1 MTTARCNPLW
11 QPIPCPLSDIEGL
24 ESWLG
29 DMAAQGLVPVTIGQN
44 FARFRCS
51 QPKAVRYRLN
61 AKPAPETFLES
72 APGTPDGEERALA
85 QECGWY
91 YVTAVGDFFLYACE
105 DSDAPE
111 LNTDPQVQAL
121 SLRYAKR
128 QVFAPAGLLAYWL
141 VTFWVRYAMGV
152 WHTPVIDFVELGWLS
167 FCYLGLLAA
176 ALVSV
181 VHNTVLLYRF
191 SARLTR
197 GAEPERHKNWRKGA
211 GRYLVGRM
219 LAALLFVLTVVFL
232 YPLWYVLVGSISDP
246 VRLFMHN
253 GLLWRP
259 LGFSLQGYRTML
271 QNPNVGIGYAN
282 TIFYVVVGTV
292 LSIFFSCLGA
302 YTLSRPKLMFK
313 KLFTLL
319 VVFTMYFSGGMIP
332 KFLVVKGVGLY
343 NTRMAVILPGVISTW
358 NMIVMRT
365 SFRAI
370 PQSLEES
377 ARLDG
382 AGDFTILFRIIVPC
396 AKATIAVMVLYYA
409 VAQWNGWFDAMI
421 YLQDRSK
428 FPLQLFLREI
438 LLININNANNAAG
451 NDAADVLYLDTLVKY
466 AMIIISTVPILCIY
480 PFVQKYFMK
489 GVMMGSIKE

>member
-1 MTTARCNPLW
+1 MV
-11 QPIPCPLSDIEGL
+11 
-24 ESWLG
+24 ESKSFG
-29 DMAAQGLVPVTIGQN
+29 
-44 FARFRCS
+44 S
-51 QPKAVRYRLN
+51 RL
-61 AKPAPETFLES
+61 F
-72 APGTPDGEERALA
+72 D
-85 QECGWY
+85 
-91 YVTAVGDFFLYACE
+91 V
-105 DSDAPE
+105 
-111 LNTDPQVQAL
+111 LN
-121 SLRYAKR
+121 Y
-128 QVFAPAGLLAYWL
+128 
-141 VTFWVRYAMGV
+141 
-152 WHTPVIDFVELGWLS
+152 
-167 FCYLGLLAA
+167 
-176 ALVSV
+176 
-181 VHNTVLLYRF
+181 
-191 SARLTR
+191 
-197 GAEPERHKNWRKGA
+197 
-211 GRYLVGRM
+211 
-219 LAALLFVLTVVFL
+219 ALLFVLTVVFL

-259 LGFSLQGYRTML
+259 LGFSLHGYRTML

-332 KFLVVKGVGLY
+332 KVLVVKGVGLY

-438 LLININNANNAAG
+438 LLININNANNAA
-451 NDAADVLYLDTLVKY
+451 ADVLYLDTLVKY

>member
-1 MTTARCNPLW
+1 MKKLIALLMALCLL
-11 QPIPCPLSDIEGL
+11 LSAG
-24 ESWLG
+24 
-29 DMAAQGLVPVTIGQN
+29 A
-44 FARFRCS
+44 
-51 QPKAVRYRLN
+51 
-61 AKPAPETFLES
+61 
-72 APGTPDGEERALA
+72 ALA
-85 QECGWY
+85 D
-91 YVTAVGDFFLYACE
+91 VTY
-105 DSDAPE
+105 PIK
-111 LNTDPQVQAL
+111 TDKPVKLKVWMEMNAGA
-121 SLRYAKR
+121 S
-128 QVFAPAGLLAYWL
+128 QVFTNY
-141 VTFWVRYAMGV
+141 MEN
-152 WHTPVIDFVELGWLS
+152 PV
-167 FCYLGLLAA
+167 YQ
-176 ALVSV
+176 
-181 VHNTVLLYRF
+181 RF
-191 SARLTR
+191 SEVTGIELEMMHPTYGAAGEGFGMMLAGSELPDIIVDLEKFYNGGAVAAYDDELIYDLTPYLEENAPDYYKLINVNDDVR
-197 GAEPERHKNWRKGA
+197 RQFYNEDGKVLGFYYYEDEYDSLADCLVVRPDWCEEFGIDPAQITTFDKLEEYLQKVKDTKPGVTPFLTSKDKTFTTLGA
-211 GRYLVGRM
+211 GYNVYQG
-219 LAALLFVLTVVFL
+219 FYQEDGTVKYYADSQEWHDF
-232 YPLWYVLVGSISDP
+232 
-246 VRLFMHN
+246 
-253 GLLWRP
+253 

>member
-1 MTTARCNPLW
+1 MV
-11 QPIPCPLSDIEGL
+11 
-24 ESWLG
+24 ESKSFG
-29 DMAAQGLVPVTIGQN
+29 
-44 FARFRCS
+44 S
-51 QPKAVRYRLN
+51 RL
-61 AKPAPETFLES
+61 F
-72 APGTPDGEERALA
+72 D
-85 QECGWY
+85 
-91 YVTAVGDFFLYACE
+91 V
-105 DSDAPE
+105 
-111 LNTDPQVQAL
+111 LN
-121 SLRYAKR
+121 Y
-128 QVFAPAGLLAYWL
+128 
-141 VTFWVRYAMGV
+141 
-152 WHTPVIDFVELGWLS
+152 
-167 FCYLGLLAA
+167 
-176 ALVSV
+176 
-181 VHNTVLLYRF
+181 
-191 SARLTR
+191 
-197 GAEPERHKNWRKGA
+197 
-211 GRYLVGRM
+211 
-219 LAALLFVLTVVFL
+219 ALLFVLTVVFL

-259 LGFSLQGYRTML
+259 LGFSLHGYRTML

-292 LSIFFSCLGA
+292 PSIFFSCLGA

-319 VVFTMYFSGGMIP
+319 MVFTIYFSGGMIP

-438 LLININNANNAAG
+438 LLININNANNAA
-451 NDAADVLYLDTLVKY
+451 ADVLYLDTLVKY

>member
-1 MTTARCNPLW
+1 MV
-11 QPIPCPLSDIEGL
+11 
-24 ESWLG
+24 ESKSFG
-29 DMAAQGLVPVTIGQN
+29 
-44 FARFRCS
+44 S
-51 QPKAVRYRLN
+51 RL
-61 AKPAPETFLES
+61 F
-72 APGTPDGEERALA
+72 D
-85 QECGWY
+85 
-91 YVTAVGDFFLYACE
+91 V
-105 DSDAPE
+105 
-111 LNTDPQVQAL
+111 LN
-121 SLRYAKR
+121 Y
-128 QVFAPAGLLAYWL
+128 
-141 VTFWVRYAMGV
+141 
-152 WHTPVIDFVELGWLS
+152 
-167 FCYLGLLAA
+167 
-176 ALVSV
+176 
-181 VHNTVLLYRF
+181 
-191 SARLTR
+191 
-197 GAEPERHKNWRKGA
+197 
-211 GRYLVGRM
+211 
-219 LAALLFVLTVVFL
+219 ALLFVLTVVFL

-259 LGFSLQGYRTML
+259 LGFSLHGYRTML

-292 LSIFFSCLGA
+292 PSIFFSCLGA

-319 VVFTMYFSGGMIP
+319 MVFTIYFSGGMIP

-428 FPLQLFLREI
+428 FPLQLFLLEI

>member
-1 MTTARCNPLW
+1 MVENK
-11 QPIPCPLSDIEGL
+11 SFG
-24 ESWLG
+24 S
-29 DMAAQGLVPVTIGQN
+29 
-44 FARFRCS
+44 
-51 QPKAVRYRLN
+51 RL
-61 AKPAPETFLES
+61 F
-72 APGTPDGEERALA
+72 D
-85 QECGWY
+85 
-91 YVTAVGDFFLYACE
+91 
-105 DSDAPE
+105 
-111 LNTDPQVQAL
+111 
-121 SLRYAKR
+121 
-128 QVFAPAGLLAYWL
+128 VFNY
-141 VTFWVRYAMGV
+141 
-152 WHTPVIDFVELGWLS
+152 
-167 FCYLGLLAA
+167 
-176 ALVSV
+176 
-181 VHNTVLLYRF
+181 
-191 SARLTR
+191 
-197 GAEPERHKNWRKGA
+197 
-211 GRYLVGRM
+211 
-219 LAALLFVLTVVFL
+219 ALLLVLTILFL

-246 VRLFMHN
+246 VRLFTHT

-282 TIFYVVVGTV
+282 TIFYVVVGTAM
-292 LSIFFSCLGA
+292 SIFFSCLGA

-313 KLFTLL
+313 KLFTLM

-332 KFLVVKGVGLY
+332 KFLVAKGIGLY
-343 NTRMAVILPGVISTW
+343 NSRFAIILPGMISTW

-382 AGDFTILFRIIVPC
+382 AGDFTILFRIILPC

-428 FPLQLFLREI
+428 YPLQLFLREI
-438 LLININNANNAAG
+438 LLISINNASNASG
-451 NDAADVLYLDTLVKY
+451 NEASDVLYLDTLVKY
-466 AMIIISTVPILCIY
+466 AMIIISTLPILCIY

>member
-1 MTTARCNPLW
+1 MV
-11 QPIPCPLSDIEGL
+11 
-24 ESWLG
+24 ESKSFG
-29 DMAAQGLVPVTIGQN
+29 
-44 FARFRCS
+44 S
-51 QPKAVRYRLN
+51 RL
-61 AKPAPETFLES
+61 F
-72 APGTPDGEERALA
+72 D
-85 QECGWY
+85 
-91 YVTAVGDFFLYACE
+91 V
-105 DSDAPE
+105 
-111 LNTDPQVQAL
+111 LN
-121 SLRYAKR
+121 Y
-128 QVFAPAGLLAYWL
+128 
-141 VTFWVRYAMGV
+141 
-152 WHTPVIDFVELGWLS
+152 
-167 FCYLGLLAA
+167 
-176 ALVSV
+176 
-181 VHNTVLLYRF
+181 
-191 SARLTR
+191 
-197 GAEPERHKNWRKGA
+197 
-211 GRYLVGRM
+211 
-219 LAALLFVLTVVFL
+219 ALLFVLTVVFL

-271 QNPNVGIGYAN
+271 HNPNVGIGYAN

-332 KFLVVKGVGLY
+332 KFIVVKGVGLY

>member
-1 MTTARCNPLW
+1 MV
-11 QPIPCPLSDIEGL
+11 
-24 ESWLG
+24 ESKSFG
-29 DMAAQGLVPVTIGQN
+29 
-44 FARFRCS
+44 S
-51 QPKAVRYRLN
+51 RL
-61 AKPAPETFLES
+61 F
-72 APGTPDGEERALA
+72 D
-85 QECGWY
+85 
-91 YVTAVGDFFLYACE
+91 V
-105 DSDAPE
+105 
-111 LNTDPQVQAL
+111 LN
-121 SLRYAKR
+121 Y
-128 QVFAPAGLLAYWL
+128 
-141 VTFWVRYAMGV
+141 
-152 WHTPVIDFVELGWLS
+152 
-167 FCYLGLLAA
+167 
-176 ALVSV
+176 
-181 VHNTVLLYRF
+181 
-191 SARLTR
+191 
-197 GAEPERHKNWRKGA
+197 
-211 GRYLVGRM
+211 
-219 LAALLFVLTVVFL
+219 ALLFVLTVVFL

-259 LGFSLQGYRTML
+259 LGFSLHGYRTML

-466 AMIIISTVPILCIY
+466 AMIIISTVLILCIY

>member
-1 MTTARCNPLW
+1 MV
-11 QPIPCPLSDIEGL
+11 
-24 ESWLG
+24 ESKSFG
-29 DMAAQGLVPVTIGQN
+29 
-44 FARFRCS
+44 S
-51 QPKAVRYRLN
+51 RL
-61 AKPAPETFLES
+61 F
-72 APGTPDGEERALA
+72 D
-85 QECGWY
+85 
-91 YVTAVGDFFLYACE
+91 V
-105 DSDAPE
+105 
-111 LNTDPQVQAL
+111 LN
-121 SLRYAKR
+121 Y
-128 QVFAPAGLLAYWL
+128 
-141 VTFWVRYAMGV
+141 
-152 WHTPVIDFVELGWLS
+152 
-167 FCYLGLLAA
+167 
-176 ALVSV
+176 
-181 VHNTVLLYRF
+181 
-191 SARLTR
+191 
-197 GAEPERHKNWRKGA
+197 
-211 GRYLVGRM
+211 
-219 LAALLFVLTVVFL
+219 ALLFVLTVVFL

-271 QNPNVGIGYAN
+271 QNPKVGIGYAN

>member
-1 MTTARCNPLW
+1 MV
-11 QPIPCPLSDIEGL
+11 
-24 ESWLG
+24 ESKSFG
-29 DMAAQGLVPVTIGQN
+29 
-44 FARFRCS
+44 S
-51 QPKAVRYRLN
+51 RL
-61 AKPAPETFLES
+61 F
-72 APGTPDGEERALA
+72 D
-85 QECGWY
+85 
-91 YVTAVGDFFLYACE
+91 V
-105 DSDAPE
+105 
-111 LNTDPQVQAL
+111 LN
-121 SLRYAKR
+121 Y
-128 QVFAPAGLLAYWL
+128 
-141 VTFWVRYAMGV
+141 
-152 WHTPVIDFVELGWLS
+152 
-167 FCYLGLLAA
+167 
-176 ALVSV
+176 
-181 VHNTVLLYRF
+181 
-191 SARLTR
+191 
-197 GAEPERHKNWRKGA
+197 
-211 GRYLVGRM
+211 
-219 LAALLFVLTVVFL
+219 ALLFVLTVVFL

-259 LGFSLQGYRTML
+259 LGFSLHGYRTML

-438 LLININNANNAAG
+438 LLININNANNAAD

-466 AMIIISTVPILCIY
+466 AMIIISTVLILCIY

>member
-1 MTTARCNPLW
+1 MV
-11 QPIPCPLSDIEGL
+11 
-24 ESWLG
+24 ESKSFG
-29 DMAAQGLVPVTIGQN
+29 
-44 FARFRCS
+44 S
-51 QPKAVRYRLN
+51 RL
-61 AKPAPETFLES
+61 F
-72 APGTPDGEERALA
+72 D
-85 QECGWY
+85 
-91 YVTAVGDFFLYACE
+91 V
-105 DSDAPE
+105 
-111 LNTDPQVQAL
+111 LN
-121 SLRYAKR
+121 Y
-128 QVFAPAGLLAYWL
+128 
-141 VTFWVRYAMGV
+141 
-152 WHTPVIDFVELGWLS
+152 
-167 FCYLGLLAA
+167 
-176 ALVSV
+176 
-181 VHNTVLLYRF
+181 
-191 SARLTR
+191 
-197 GAEPERHKNWRKGA
+197 
-211 GRYLVGRM
+211 
-219 LAALLFVLTVVFL
+219 ALLFVLTVVFL

-302 YTLSRPKLMFK
+302 YTLSSPQLMFK

-332 KFLVVKGVGLY
+332 KFLVVQGVGLY

>member
-1 MTTARCNPLW
+1 MV
-11 QPIPCPLSDIEGL
+11 
-24 ESWLG
+24 ESKSFG
-29 DMAAQGLVPVTIGQN
+29 
-44 FARFRCS
+44 S
-51 QPKAVRYRLN
+51 RL
-61 AKPAPETFLES
+61 F
-72 APGTPDGEERALA
+72 D
-85 QECGWY
+85 
-91 YVTAVGDFFLYACE
+91 V
-105 DSDAPE
+105 
-111 LNTDPQVQAL
+111 LN
-121 SLRYAKR
+121 Y
-128 QVFAPAGLLAYWL
+128 
-141 VTFWVRYAMGV
+141 
-152 WHTPVIDFVELGWLS
+152 
-167 FCYLGLLAA
+167 
-176 ALVSV
+176 
-181 VHNTVLLYRF
+181 
-191 SARLTR
+191 
-197 GAEPERHKNWRKGA
+197 
-211 GRYLVGRM
+211 
-219 LAALLFVLTVVFL
+219 ALLFVLTVVFL

-365 SFRAI
+365 TFAAVPEALR
-370 PQSLEES
+370 ES
-377 ARLDG
+377 AYIDG
-382 AGDFTILFRIIVPC
+382 ANDFVILYRIYIPVSKATMAVIILFYV
-396 AKATIAVMVLYYA
+396 VS
-409 VAQWNGWFDAMI
+409 QWNSWFPAMI
-421 YLQDRSK
+421 YLRDSK
-428 FPLQLFLREI
+428 KWPLQMILREI
-438 LLININNANNAAG
+438 LI
-451 NDAADVLYLDTLVKY
+451 NDAAGGISDDADAQYLQELIKY
-466 AMIIISTVPILCIY
+466 CTIIVATVPILCIY

>member
-1 MTTARCNPLW
+1 MV
-11 QPIPCPLSDIEGL
+11 
-24 ESWLG
+24 ESKSFG
-29 DMAAQGLVPVTIGQN
+29 
-44 FARFRCS
+44 S
-51 QPKAVRYRLN
+51 RL
-61 AKPAPETFLES
+61 F
-72 APGTPDGEERALA
+72 D
-85 QECGWY
+85 
-91 YVTAVGDFFLYACE
+91 V
-105 DSDAPE
+105 
-111 LNTDPQVQAL
+111 LN
-121 SLRYAKR
+121 Y
-128 QVFAPAGLLAYWL
+128 
-141 VTFWVRYAMGV
+141 
-152 WHTPVIDFVELGWLS
+152 
-167 FCYLGLLAA
+167 
-176 ALVSV
+176 
-181 VHNTVLLYRF
+181 
-191 SARLTR
+191 
-197 GAEPERHKNWRKGA
+197 
-211 GRYLVGRM
+211 
-219 LAALLFVLTVVFL
+219 ALLFVLTVVFL

-332 KFLVVKGVGLY
+332 KFLVVTGVGLY

-438 LLININNANNAAG
+438 LIVATFNQENASNA
-451 NDAADVLYLDTLVKY
+451 DAITMAEQLRIASIIKY
-466 AMIIISTVPILCIY
+466 ATMIVATLPVIAAY
-480 PFVQKYFMK
+480 PFIQRYFVK
-489 GVMMGSIKE
+489 GVMIGSIKG

>member
-1 MTTARCNPLW
+1 MN
-11 QPIPCPLSDIEGL
+11 IV
-24 ESWLG
+24 
-29 DMAAQGLVPVTIGQN
+29 LV
-44 FARFRCS
+44 
-51 QPKAVRYRLN
+51 
-61 AKPAPETFLES
+61 
-72 APGTPDGEERALA
+72 
-85 QECGWY
+85 
-91 YVTAVGDFFLYACE
+91 
-105 DSDAPE
+105 
-111 LNTDPQVQAL
+111 
-121 SLRYAKR
+121 
-128 QVFAPAGLLAYWL
+128 
-141 VTFWVRYAMGV
+141 
-152 WHTPVIDFVELGWLS
+152 
-167 FCYLGLLAA
+167 
-176 ALVSV
+176 
-181 VHNTVLLYRF
+181 
-191 SARLTR
+191 
-197 GAEPERHKNWRKGA
+197 EPEIPQNTGNIARTCAATGA
-211 GRYLVGRM
+211 KLH
-219 LAALLFVLTVVFL
+219 L
-232 YPLWYVLVGSISDP
+232 I
-246 VRLFMHN
+246 
-253 GLLWRP
+253 RP
-259 LGFSLQGYRTML
+259 LGFSLHGYRTML

-292 LSIFFSCLGA
+292 PSIFFSCLGA

-319 VVFTMYFSGGMIP
+319 MVFTIYFSGGMIP
-332 KFLVVKGVGLY
+332 KVLVVKGVGLY

-438 LLININNANNAAG
+438 LLININNANNAA
-451 NDAADVLYLDTLVKY
+451 ADVLYLDTLVKY